1 MYNLNDLVT
10 NLYIFLF
17 RLRICIKAMSEQ
29 EFLSL
34 LVQCNYEHAVYA
46 LYFRYLWNEVENSK
60 LNILIKT
67 SDRLMRVANKN
78 IVSMVLSELDEEDR
92 KDIDISEY
100 LSCYSRVRTG

>member
-1 MYNLNDLVT
+1 MSFYGHIGIGNGNIVKDLKIV
-10 NLYIFLF
+10 NSSDF
-17 RLRICIKAMSEQ
+17 E
-29 EFLSL
+29 
-34 LVQCNYEHAVYA
+34 
-46 LYFRYLWNEVENSK
+46 NEVENSK

>member
-1 MYNLNDLVT
+1 
-10 NLYIFLF
+10 
-17 RLRICIKAMSEQ
+17 
-29 EFLSL
+29 
-34 LVQCNYEHAVYA
+34 
-46 LYFRYLWNEVENSK
+46 
-60 LNILIKT
+60 LIKT